1 LLDKI
6 DFACDL
12 ALIMNGEL
20 NTMFNVK
27 IALLKLG
34 YLRDIKKELAWVSI
48 VALRFKKSHAA

>member
-1 LLDKI
+1 M